1 MKRIILDENL
11 AVRFRTHLS
20 EFDVVTV
27 RYQGWCGIQNG
38 DLIRLIDDSFDILIT
53 GDKNL
58 RYQQNN
64 TARKIAIIEVPSTQ
78 LQALLLIRDE
88 IVKSIRAISPG
99 DYVRISP
106 PLP

>member
-1 MKRIILDENL
+1 MKKIILDENL
-11 AVRFRTHLS
+11 AGRFRTHLS

-27 RYQGWCGIQNG
+27 RYQGWCGIKNG
-38 DLIRLIDDSFDILIT
+38 DLIRLIDGNFDILIT

-78 LQALLLIRDE
+78 LKALLRVRCE
-88 IVKSIRAISPG
+88 IVRVIRTISPG
-99 DYVRISP
+99 EYVKILL

>member
-11 AVRFRTHLS
+11 AVRFRTHLA
-20 EFDVVTV
+20 ELDVVTV
-27 RYQGWCGIQNG
+27 RYQGCCGIQNG
-38 DLIRLIDDSFDILIT
+38 DLIRLIDSSFDILIT

-64 TARKIAIIEVPSTQ
+64 SARKIAIIEVPSTRMK
-78 LQALLLIRDE
+78 ALLLVREEILLAIR
-88 IVKSIRAISPG
+88 SISPG
-99 DYVRISP
+99 GYVKISL

>member
-11 AVRFRTHLS
+11 AVRVRTQLS

-38 DLIRLIDDSFDILIT
+38 DLIRLIANRFDILIT
-53 GDKNL
+53 DDKNL

-64 TARKIAIIEVPSTQ
+64 SDRIIPIIEVPSTRMKV
-78 LQALLLIRDE
+78 LLLVRDE
-88 IVKSIRAISPG
+88 IVRAIRAISLG
-99 DYVRISP
+99 E
-106 PLP
+106 

>member
-11 AVRFRTHLS
+11 PIDFRTNLP

-38 DLIRLIDDSFDILIT
+38 ELIRLIDGSFDVLIT

-64 TARKIAIIEVPSTQ
+64 SARRVAIIEVPTLRLDS
-78 LQALLLIRDE
+78 LMLVREE
-88 IVKSIRAISPG
+88 IVAAISSISVG
-99 DYVRISP
+99 GYVKI